1 LLLQEALRGAA
12 WPAATSPGATPYP
25 RSDPADDRLPLDT
38 WGTAQIPVGV
48 RLELIGDASAVEID
62 YACATDDLGYR
73 GDGAGTAFSAWRGD
87 REVAT
92 APAKVDGGTV
102 FLAVDGSADEIITVY
117 VPEGMKPT
125 LKGVRAVGGTLEGAP
140 RGPRW
145 LAYGDSLTEG
155 WIASGPAY
163 CWPAIAARRHRLD
176 LVNLGYA
183 GSCRGELAS
192 AEQLAKLPADVISL
206 GYGTNCW
213 TRIPYSRALLA
224 ANLRAFLSILREGHP
239 ETPIVI
245 WSPVV
250 RPDAE
255 ATPNRLGATL
265 ADLRAE
271 IEEFAQEAGAA
282 GPVDLVRGLPLLSG
296 DQLPDGVHP
305 GDEGHAVMATAIG
318 DAVAAAVSRGAAAP
332 RPGGGR

>member
-1 LLLQEALRGAA
+1 MLLSDALRGAA
-12 WPAATSPGATPYP
+12 WPGNETTPYP

-38 WGTAQIPVGV
+38 WGTAQIPVSV
-48 RLELIGDASAVEID
+48 RLELIGDASRIEID

-73 GDGAGTAFSAWRGD
+73 GEGAGTTFSAWRGD
-87 REVAT
+87 QEVAT
-92 APAKVDGGTV
+92 ATATLDGGTV
-102 FLAVDGSADEIITVY
+102 SLEVGGADADYTVGSADVLTVY
-117 VPEGMKPT
+117 LPEGMKPT
-125 LKGVRAVGGTLEGAP
+125 LTAVRPVGGSLEPAP

-155 WIASGPAY
+155 WVASGPAY
-163 CWPAIAARRHRLD
+163 CWPAVAARRHRLD

-239 ETPIVI
+239 QTPIVV

-255 ATPNRLGATL
+255 QTPNRLGATL

-271 IEEFAQEAGAA
+271 IEEFAQTAG
-282 GPVDLVRGLPLLSG
+282 GPLELIRGLPLLSG
-296 DQLPDGVHP
+296 DQLADGVHP
-305 GDEGHAVMATAIG
+305 GDEGHAVMAEAIG
-318 DAVAAAVSRGAAAP
+318 SAVARAAGVKAGTSR
-332 RPGGGR
+332 

>member
-1 LLLQEALRGAA
+1 LLLEEALRGAA
-12 WPAATSPGATPYP
+12 WPGNDATPYP

-48 RLELIGDASAVEID
+48 RLELIGDASGIEID
-62 YACATDDLGYR
+62 YTCATGDLGYR
-73 GDGAGTAFSAWRGD
+73 GEGAGTAFSAWRGD
-87 REVAT
+87 REVGS
-92 APAKVDGGTV
+92 APAKLAGGTV
-102 FLAVDGSADEIITVY
+102 RLDVHGPAVDVVTVY
-117 VPEGMKPT
+117 LPEGMKPT
-125 LKGVRAVGGTLEGAP
+125 LTAVRATGGSLEAAP

-155 WIASGPAY
+155 WIATGPAH
-163 CWPAIAARRHRLD
+163 CWPAAAARRHRLD
-176 LVNLGYA
+176 VVNLGYA

-192 AEQLAKLPADVISL
+192 AEQIAKLPADVISL

-213 TRIPYSRALLA
+213 TRIPYSTPLLA
-224 ANLRAFLSILREGHP
+224 ANLRAFLAIVREGHP
-239 ETPIVI
+239 ETPIVV

-265 ADLRAE
+265 ADLRAA
-271 IEEFAQEAGAA
+271 IEEFAKNHQNLEGG
-282 GPVDLVRGLPLLSG
+282 GPIELVRGLPLLRG

-305 GDEGHAVMATAIG
+305 GDEGHAIMADAIG
-318 DAVAAAVSRGAAAP
+318 GAVARAAAAVT
-332 RPGGGR
+332 GGGAR

>member
-1 LLLQEALRGAA
+1 LLLDDALRGAA
-12 WPAATSPGATPYP
+12 WSGTGTAAYP

-48 RLELIGDASAVEID
+48 RLELIGDASALEID
-62 YACATDDLGYR
+62 YTCATDDLGYR
-73 GDGAGTAFSAWRGD
+73 GDGAGTAFSAWRSD
-87 REVAT
+87 REIAS
-92 APAKVDGGTV
+92 APAKLDGGTV
-102 FLAVDGSADEIITVY
+102 TLALDGAADDVITVY
-117 VPEGMKPT
+117 IPEGMRPT
-125 LKGVRAVGGTLEGAP
+125 LSAVRAVGGALEAAP
-140 RGPRW
+140 KGPRW

-155 WIASGPAY
+155 WIASGPAS
-163 CWPAIAARRHRLD
+163 CWPSVAARRYGLD

-192 AEQLAKLPADVISL
+192 AEQLAALPADVISL

-213 TRIPYSRALLA
+213 TRIPHSTALLA

-239 ETPIVI
+239 STPVVM
-245 WSPVV
+245 WSPVL

-255 ATPNRLGATL
+255 STPNRLGATL

-271 IEEFAQEAGAA
+271 IEDFAERPGGA
-282 GPVDLVRGLPLLSG
+282 GPIELVRGLPLLSG

-305 GDEGHAVMATAIG
+305 GDEGHAIMADAIG
-318 DAVAAAVSRGAAAP
+318 AAVARAAGVRS
-332 RPGGGR
+332 GGGV

>member
-1 LLLQEALRGAA
+1 VLLSDALRGTA
-12 WPAATSPGATPYP
+12 WPGNETTPYP

-48 RLELIGDASAVEID
+48 RLELIGAAAAVEIH
-62 YACATDDLGYR
+62 YTCATDDLGHR
-73 GDGAGTAFSAWRGD
+73 GEGAGTNFSAWRGD
-87 REVAT
+87 NELAT
-92 APAKVDGGTV
+92 APAQLGDGTV
-102 FLAVDGSADEIITVY
+102 SLALSGSADDVITVHL
-117 VPEGMKPT
+117 PEGMKPT
-125 LKGVRAVGGTLEGAP
+125 LHAVRPVGGSLEAAP

-155 WIASGPAY
+155 WVASGPAY
-163 CWPAIAARRHRLD
+163 CWPAIAARQHRLD

-192 AEQLAKLPADVISL
+192 AEQLARLPADVISL

-213 TRIPYSRALLA
+213 TRLPYSRALLA

-239 ETPIVI
+239 ETPIVV
-245 WSPVV
+245 WSPVI

-255 ATPNRLGATL
+255 HTPNRLGATL

-271 IEEFAQEAGAA
+271 IEEFAETADPA
-282 GPVDLVRGLPLLSG
+282 VDLVRGLPLLSG

-305 GDEGHAVMATAIG
+305 GDEGHAIMAAVIG
-318 DAVAAAVSRGAAAP
+318 DAIGSAVARAADVKAGNSR
-332 RPGGGR
+332 

>member
-1 LLLQEALRGAA
+1 MLLDDALRGAA
-12 WPAATSPGATPYP
+12 WSGTATTPYP

-48 RLELIGDASAVEID
+48 RLELIGDASALEID
-62 YACATDDLGYR
+62 YTCATDDLGYR
-73 GDGAGTAFSAWRGD
+73 GEGAGTAFSAWRGD
-87 REVAT
+87 REIAS

-102 FLAVDGSADEIITVY
+102 SLALDGSAATADDVITVY

-125 LKGVRAVGGTLEGAP
+125 LTAVRAVGGSLEAAP

-155 WIASGPAY
+155 WIASGPAH
-163 CWPAIAARRHRLD
+163 CWPSVAARRHRLD
-176 LVNLGYA
+176 VVNLGYA

-192 AEQLAKLPADVISL
+192 AEQLAALPADVISL

-213 TRIPYSRALLA
+213 TRIPHSRALLA
-224 ANLRAFLSILREGHP
+224 ANLRAFLSILRSGHP
-239 ETPIVI
+239 ETPIVM

-255 ATPNRLGATL
+255 STPNRLGATL

-271 IEEFAQEAGAA
+271 IEEFAENPGEAG
-282 GPVDLVRGLPLLSG
+282 PITLVRGLPLLSG

-305 GDEGHAVMATAIG
+305 GDEGHAIMADAIG
-318 DAVAAAVSRGAAAP
+318 AAVSRAAGVRA
-332 RPGGGR
+332 GGTA

>member
-1 LLLQEALRGAA
+1 MLVDDALRGVA
-12 WPAATSPGATPYP
+12 WSGTGATPYP

-48 RLELIGDASAVEID
+48 RLELIGDASALEID
-62 YACATDDLGYR
+62 YTCATGDLGYR
-73 GDGAGTAFSAWRGD
+73 GEGAGTTFSAWRGD
-87 REVAT
+87 REIAS

-102 FLAVDGSADEIITVY
+102 SLDLAGPADDVLTVY
-117 VPEGMKPT
+117 LPEGMKPT
-125 LKGVRAVGGTLEGAP
+125 LTAVRAIGGSLEAAP
-140 RGPRW
+140 RGLRW

-163 CWPAIAARRHRLD
+163 CWPSIAARRHRLD
-176 LVNLGYA
+176 VVNLGYA

-192 AEQLAKLPADVISL
+192 AEQLAALPADVISL

-213 TRIPYSRALLA
+213 NRIPHSRALLA
-224 ANLRAFLSILREGHP
+224 ANLRAFLTILRSGHP
-239 ETPIVI
+239 QTPIVV

-250 RPDAE
+250 RPEAE
-255 ATPNRLGATL
+255 STPNRLGATL

-271 IEEFAQEAGAA
+271 IEEFAERAGEAGTLT
-282 GPVDLVRGLPLLSG
+282 LVRGLPLLSG

-305 GDEGHAVMATAIG
+305 GDEGHAIMADAIG
-318 DAVAAAVSRGAAAP
+318 TAVARAAAGG
-332 RPGGGR
+332 RSGGGT